1 MAQQIKGK
9 YKFTFNINVKEN
21 FDSKRMKKD
30 IVCKQ

>member
-1 MAQQIKGK
+1 MAQWIKRK

-30 IVCKQ
+30 M